1 MASWVVVGS
10 IVTSTV
16 VTLLLV
22 ALAAMLFRTYRSEPS
37 GGVNTDGLDSGEF
50 SLARYEP
57 MGKLLADEDF
67 LFLAAQPGYRPEI
80 GAKLRRERRQ
90 IFRLYLR
97 ELSHDFHRLH
107 AEARRMVADSTADQ
121 SELVAL
127 LLRQQLAFWR
137 GMAAIEVRLAFGP
150 SSAVDA
156 RPLIESIEAMSIAL
170 ARVSVPVAV

>member
-1 MASWVVVGS
+1 MASWAVVGS
-10 IVTSTV
+10 IVTSIA
-16 VTLLLV
+16 VTLLLL
-22 ALAAMLFRTYRSEPS
+22 ALAAMLFRAYRREPG
-37 GGVNTDGLDSGEF
+37 GGVNGEGLDSDQF

-80 GAKLRRERRQ
+80 GTELRRERRR

-97 ELSHDFHRLH
+97 ELSGDFHRLH
-107 AEARRMVADSTADQ
+107 AEARRMVSASTSDQ

-137 GMAAIEVRLAFGP
+137 GMAAIEVRLALGGLI
-150 SSAVDA
+150 AVDA
-156 RPLIESIEAMSIAL
+156 QGLIESIEAMRVAL
-170 ARVSVPVAV
+170 ARLSVPVAV

>member
-1 MASWVVVGS
+1 M
-10 IVTSTV
+10 
-16 VTLLLV
+16 L
-22 ALAAMLFRTYRSEPS
+22 ALAAMLFRTYRSEP
-37 GGVNTDGLDSGEF
+37 GGEMNSERLDSDEF

-107 AEARRMVADSTADQ
+107 AEARRMVAASTADQ
-121 SELVAL
+121 SELVTL

-137 GMAAIEVRLAFGP
+137 GMAAIEVRLAFGRL
-150 SSAVDA
+150 SVVDA
-156 RPLIESIEAMSIAL
+156 RGLIESIEAMRVAL
-170 ARVSVPVAV
+170 ARFSVPVAV